1 MNNIAKGKNIIKT
14 YKIDN
19 TKGHEELGIIGLLS
33 MDTFPNQMKYQK
45 S

>member
-19 TKGHEELGIIGLLS
+19 TKGYEEIRNRMPP

>member
-19 TKGHEELGIIGLLS
+19 TKRYEEIRNHRSPVNGHLS
-33 MDTFPNQMKYQK
+33 
-45 S
+45 

>member
-19 TKGHEELGIIGLLS
+19 TKGHEEIRKGLQWTPFLI
-33 MDTFPNQMKYQK
+33 K
-45 S
+45 